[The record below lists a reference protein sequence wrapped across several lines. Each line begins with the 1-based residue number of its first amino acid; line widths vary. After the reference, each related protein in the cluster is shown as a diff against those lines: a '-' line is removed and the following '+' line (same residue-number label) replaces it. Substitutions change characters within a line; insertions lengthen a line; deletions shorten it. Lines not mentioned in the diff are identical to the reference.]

1 MSYLREDIE
10 RTNLDIPE
18 GEIEIVSAADPVYAN
33 ALEVHKKKKEETEKA
48 MAKKEDEVKD
58 GVLGTKGKT
67 TTYPMTKD
75 LKKMKLSENLFEDYE
90 DSDWKSID
98 KAVEKDLWTSIYNEL
113 NGDIKR
119 LDAKTRRFVRKP
131 SERYS
136 EKDLSTS
143 GDIITVYANDSERL
157 NFAREVAEE
166 YGVKYNV
173 TEHTSRYAPARF
185 SMNIYTSEPVTNE
198 SLDNAKVFGRKA
210 KGNIEENT
218 DKTREIKEATATV
231 NNVQNH
237 QGSFAS
243 IIEQN
248 IDEIDSLINK
258 GDRDA
263 LLNRLQ
269 ELVDE
274 ANLTGK
280 NLERANRY
288 MRGLRSKRDF
298 SSLAVS
304 LYDIKLAAM
313 NKENK
318 VINTSKK
325 NYEELTEDVT
335 ITKES
340 DLTDFEFWSGAK
352 DTVAVMTLDDIRTIS
367 NYLGELYPEGMTPTQ
382 INDFFWFEDETIAN
396 WLGYDS
402 FEDYEKRDLE
412 EDVNVSKYGFGSKLK
427 SGIAKFF
434 QGKEDFEKALGDDKG
449 FKGAIDTAKKK
460 SSDRDEE
467 KRLEQQK
474 LSHKRDNR
482 LPTFILKQLISWRD
496 DNGGHTKEGSTR
508 LTKYIEDIRKQGEKH
523 PTIISAAK
531 KMRVSPSEYYDM
543 WDKAADTALKFKKT
557 PTAKIKISYK

>member
-10 RTNLDIPE
+10 RTNLDIPD

-67 TTYPMTKD
+67 TTYPRTKD
-75 LKKMKLSENLFEDYE
+75 LKKMKLSEKLFEDYE

-157 NFAREVAEE
+157 DFAREVAEE

-210 KGNIEENT
+210 K
-218 DKTREIKEATATV
+218 
-231 NNVQNH
+231 
-237 QGSFAS
+237 
-243 IIEQN
+243 
-248 IDEIDSLINK
+248 
-258 GDRDA
+258 
-263 LLNRLQ
+263 
-269 ELVDE
+269 
-274 ANLTGK
+274 
-280 NLERANRY
+280 
-288 MRGLRSKRDF
+288 
-298 SSLAVS
+298 
-304 LYDIKLAAM
+304 
-313 NKENK
+313 
-318 VINTSKK
+318 
-325 NYEELTEDVT
+325 ELTEDVT
-335 ITKES
+335 ITEES

-352 DTVAVMTLDDIRTIS
+352 DTVAVMTSDDIRTIS

-402 FEDYEKRDLE
+402 FEDYENRDLE
-412 EDVNVSKYGFGSKLK
+412 EDVNVSKSGFGSKLK

-434 QGKEDFEKALGDDKG
+434 QGKEDFEKALGGDNG

-460 SSDRDEE
+460 SLDRDEE

-496 DNGGHTKEGSTR
+496 DNGGHTREGSTR

>member
-10 RTNLDIPE
+10 RTNLDIPD

-75 LKKMKLSENLFEDYE
+75 LKKMKLSEKLFEDYE

-157 NFAREVAEE
+157 DFAKEVAEE

-210 KGNIEENT
+210 K
-218 DKTREIKEATATV
+218 
-231 NNVQNH
+231 
-237 QGSFAS
+237 
-243 IIEQN
+243 
-248 IDEIDSLINK
+248 
-258 GDRDA
+258 
-263 LLNRLQ
+263 
-269 ELVDE
+269 
-274 ANLTGK
+274 
-280 NLERANRY
+280 
-288 MRGLRSKRDF
+288 
-298 SSLAVS
+298 
-304 LYDIKLAAM
+304 
-313 NKENK
+313 
-318 VINTSKK
+318 
-325 NYEELTEDVT
+325 ELTEDVT
-335 ITKES
+335 ITEES

-352 DTVAVMTLDDIRTIS
+352 DTVAVMTSDDIRTIS

-402 FEDYEKRDLE
+402 FEDYENRDLE

-434 QGKEDFEKALGDDKG
+434 QGKEDFEKALDDGEG

-482 LPTFILKQLISWRD
+482 LPAFILKQLISWRD
-496 DNGGHTKEGSTR
+496 DHGGHTREGSTR